1 MCRRRYAAGDQIL
14 IVVQAEKLESGN
26 YMFDGQP
33 LYWTDSKDYGAK
45 GAYIT
50 LVDKAWAKKSAEEAA
65 KALTIDT
72 AAEAAVKVDRDG
84 DVNGDGVVDVHDAG
98 VVYKMLS
105 TNGDAFKDLTILDR
119 LECDVVT
126 AQANASYRGSIADVN
141 AIMDI
146 YLAD

>member
-1 MCRRRYAAGDQIL
+1 MTVCRSRWEYGYVYAAGDQIL
-14 IVVQAEKLESGN
+14 LVVQAEKLGSGN

-33 LYWTDSKDYGAK
+33 LYWTDSKDYGDE

-50 LVDKAWAKKSAEEAA
+50 LVDK
-65 KALTIDT
+65 
-72 AAEAAVKVDRDG
+72 AAVKVDRDG

-119 LECDVVT
+119 LECDMIT
-126 AQANASYRGSIADVN
+126 SQMNSSYRGSIADVN

>member
-1 MCRRRYAAGDQIL
+1 MHNFVDHVCT
-14 IVVQAEKLESGN
+14 EC
-26 YMFDGQP
+26 
-33 LYWTDSKDYGAK
+33 GATEEV
-45 GAYIT
+45 T
-50 LVDKAWAKKSAEEAA
+50 LP
-65 KALTIDT
+65 
-72 AAEAAVKVDRDG
+72 G

-126 AQANASYRGSIADVN
+126 SQANASYRGSIADVN